1 MIGPGQICT
10 VQAEIFSIGR
20 LDSKFQKLVFFAIWA
35 ASKRALGQGGAVCQ
49 QGIFYVLKFL
59 RGGV

>member
-35 ASKRALGQGGAVCQ
+35 ASKQGPKQKGIEMQSEQINAL
-49 QGIFYVLKFL
+49 FT
-59 RGGV
+59 